1 MITCYRAV
9 KPHPVLHLLRLGVRF
24 SWGTLGQ
31 SATLVLRLFRPRS
44 QACSDPKS
52 LVYESTVSM
61 IFFSFPIHTTTRKRN
76 TNSIAQHS
84 LPYHSYPLHFTQR
97 EPKASPNEE
106 QETPRLTILPA
117 EVRAVRRRP
126 VLVVRTSGPDA
137 GASLPPLQEVEE

>member
-24 SWGTLGQ
+24 SWGTWPVSYSRPQ
-31 SATLVLRLFRPRS
+31 TVSPRS

-84 LPYHSYPLHFTQR
+84 LPYHSYPLHFTQM
-97 EPKASPNEE
+97 ELKASPNEE

-117 EVRAVRRRP
+117 EVRAARRRP